1 MGNIEVRKF
10 VEPAKREA
18 LMIKKANITIN
29 LTTGSQITW
38 NLQWRQKGPQGN
50 LWLQLSLSLIQRPSF
65 AVTILR
71 KQRATATIEPQT
83 FTYPSGTILK
93 ETEVPES
100 FNDLLRNDLVANNAA
115 LLGHPRRL
123 QKLLITAFLNSWQQ
137 NVLSYGWGKRKT
149 SSPFYLYGGF
159 GISHTN
165 PNNAYHKWPRGYLT
179 DRGAYHIAIKYYPW
193 NFYRGGATLKLVDG
207 QKIAGIAPGS
217 LKVDVRQV
225 DLMQVGTYPVVYTYT
240 NPQNLAET
248 AQLTVPV
255 KVGTTVFPFIAFP
268 KESKLICNQGEKEDY
283 RTFKAVGNWQALNK
297 SNGDYQRLVHG
308 AGLAS
313 RKDGSF
319 AVNVFG
325 QVNFQKPGIYPITYQ
340 AQNCFG
346 LTTKLVRYF
355 QVIATEKQV
364 KAPKP
369 LVGYI
374 NCHPGYWIVVLNAKG
389 QWLYQYL
396 PYGSAWQI
404 YGQMQNRQGQVFYR
418 LANGYWLKAQVLT
431 FKD

>member
-1 MGNIEVRKF
+1 MV
-10 VEPAKREA
+10 
-18 LMIKKANITIN
+18 KKAKITIN
-29 LTTGSQITW
+29 LTTGSQTTW
-38 NLQWRQKGPQGN
+38 QLQWRQKDQQCK
-50 LWLQLSLSLIQRPSF
+50 LLLQFSWSLTKRPSF
-65 AVTILR
+65 AVTLLR
-71 KQRATATIEPQT
+71 KHRATAAIEPQT
-83 FTYPSGTILK
+83 FTYPSGTVLK

-137 NVLSYGWGKRKT
+137 NALSYGEGKRKT

-159 GISHTN
+159 GISHTH
-165 PNNAYHKWPRGYLT
+165 PNHAYHKWPRGYLT
-179 DRGAYHIAIKYYPW
+179 NRGAYYTATKHYPW
-193 NFYRGGATLKLVDG
+193 NFYRGGAALKLVDG
-207 QKIAGIAPGS
+207 QKIAGIAPSS
-217 LKVDVRQV
+217 LKVDVKQV
-225 DLMQVGTYPVVYTYT
+225 DLSQVGTYPVVYTYT
-240 NPQNLAET
+240 NPHNLAET

-268 KESKLICNQGEKEDY
+268 KESKLIFNQGEKEDY
-283 RTFKAVGNWQALNK
+283 RPFKAVGNWQAFNK

-308 AGLAS
+308 EGIAC
-313 RKDGSF
+313 RKDGSLK
-319 AVNVFG
+319 VKVSG

-355 QVIATEKQV
+355 QVIATK
-364 KAPKP
+364 KPAKTAKP

-374 NCHPGYWIVVLNAKG
+374 NCLPGYWIIVLNAKG
-389 QWLYQYL
+389 QWLHQYL
-396 PYGSAWQI
+396 PYGSAWKI

-431 FKD
+431 FKG